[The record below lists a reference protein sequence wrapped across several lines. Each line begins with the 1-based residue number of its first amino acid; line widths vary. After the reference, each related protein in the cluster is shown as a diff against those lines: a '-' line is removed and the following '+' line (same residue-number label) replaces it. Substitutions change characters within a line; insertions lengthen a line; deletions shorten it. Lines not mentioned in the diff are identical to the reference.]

1 MTDLLQRYSSKP
13 VPRYTSYPTAPYFHK
28 EIGPKTYAI
37 WLNQIPKDSTL
48 SLYLHVPYCARLCW
62 FCGCSTTI
70 TGKPERIQRY
80 AETLRSE
87 IEIVTKAL
95 PTKMLVAS
103 VHLGGGTP
111 TMLSPKDFSDLLDQL
126 RNRFAIAMD
135 ADIAIEIDPRT
146 LNPELIKILSKSGV
160 TRASVGVQDFTPRV
174 QQAINRIQSFETV
187 REAVENLRN
196 AGITS
201 INLDL
206 MIGLPHQNTDNV
218 VRTVELATKLKPDR
232 VAVFPYAHVPWL
244 KKHQRMIRR
253 TDLPNIVLRREQAEA
268 AATVLS
274 RYGYIPVG
282 QDHFALPNDPL
293 ALAARTHGLR
303 RNFQGYTVDNADA
316 IIGFGPSAIG
326 TLPQGYVQNSPEL
339 HVWRSK
345 IHHNTLPTERGV
357 SLTTE
362 DRCRRLAIESLMC
375 HYFVDL
381 ENVGLNKD
389 TAVVNVTAFNTMIGD
404 DLVKVEGNRLI
415 VTDLGRPF
423 VRNISSCLDKYLSNI
438 FLHSRTG

>member
-1 MTDLLQRYSSKP
+1 MTELLQRYESKR

-28 EIGPKTYAI
+28 GIGPKTYRI
-37 WLNQIPKDSTL
+37 WLNQIPKDSAL
-48 SLYLHVPYCARLCW
+48 SIYLHVPYCARLCW

-70 TGKPERIQRY
+70 TRKPERIQRY

-87 IEIVTKAL
+87 IEIVTREL
-95 PTKMLVAS
+95 HTKRLVAS
-103 VHLGGGTP
+103 IHLGGGTP
-111 TMLSPKDFSDLLDQL
+111 TMLSPNDFSDLLHQL
-126 RNRFAIAMD
+126 HDCFVIATD
-135 ADIAIEIDPRT
+135 ADIALEIDPRT
-146 LNPELIKILSKSGV
+146 LNPELIRILSKSGV

-174 QQAINRIQSFETV
+174 QHAINRIQSFETV
-187 REAVENLRN
+187 CEAVGKLRN

-206 MIGLPHQNTDNV
+206 MIGLPHQTIGNV
-218 VRTVELATKLKPDR
+218 VRTAELAVNLRPDR

-244 KKHQRMIRR
+244 KKHQRMIRQI
-253 TDLPNIVLRREQAEA
+253 DLPNIILRREQAVA
-268 AATVLS
+268 AATVLTQH
-274 RYGYIPVG
+274 GYTPVG

-293 ALAARTHGLR
+293 ALAAKTQTLR
-303 RNFQGYTVDNADA
+303 RNFQGYTADNAET

-326 TLPQGYVQNSPEL
+326 TLPQGYVQNTPEL

-362 DRCRRLAIESLMC
+362 DRCRRSAIESLMC
-375 HYFVDL
+375 HYFVNL
-381 ENVGLNKD
+381 EKAGLEKEA
-389 TAVVNVTAFNTMIGD
+389 AVVNITAFNTMVED
-404 DLVKVEGNRLI
+404 NLVKMEGNLLI

-423 VRNISSCLDKYLSNI
+423 VGNIASCLDKYLINAVSQP
-438 FLHSRTG
+438 